1 MRTLRVGDHVVFVDA
16 LLTRYEALV
25 TGVVSR
31 QPAPTQ
37 RYTEPDCNVA
47 YVSVNPLACVPTGR
61 LVVQTAGVAHRTNW
75 VGGSPYWAWPDEV
88 GIPE

>member
-1 MRTLRVGDHVVFVDA
+1 VVFVDA

-25 TGVVSR
+25 TEVTLREPVS
-31 QPAPTQ
+31 TVLW
-37 RYTEPDCNVA
+37 TEPDCNVV

-61 LVVQTAGVAHRTNW
+61 LVVQTTSVAHRTNW
-75 VGGSPYWAWPDEV
+75 ASGRPYWAWPDEI